1 MIVFARSVAA
11 AGWVGWK
18 NENSPVKIVFEL
30 DSVRRF
36 HYVSVTC
43 YARKDFGIQVR
54 RCVVLI
60 NVSLWPARNY
70 AGGEGKKRASPL

>member
-1 MIVFARSVAA
+1 MITSVRFVAA

-18 NENSPVKIVFEL
+18 NENSPVEIVFEL

-54 RCVVLI
+54 STHT
-60 NVSLWPARNY
+60 N
-70 AGGEGKKRASPL
+70 

>member
-1 MIVFARSVAA
+1 MIDHVLFVSA

-43 YARKDFGIQVR
+43 YARGDFGIQVR
-54 RCVVLI
+54 
-60 NVSLWPARNY
+60 N
-70 AGGEGKKRASPL
+70 

>member
-30 DSVRRF
+30 DSVRRL

-54 RCVVLI
+54 RLV
-60 NVSLWPARNY
+60 
-70 AGGEGKKRASPL
+70 